1 METGLQ
7 SELRLVSA
15 DRLFDGSG
23 TVVED
28 GAVLVEGN
36 RIVAVG
42 SRGAIRQPYAEGA
55 ITEEHFAGGTLL
67 PGLIDAHCH
76 LIMPGTG
83 VQIVEWS
90 REPDAVMLIV
100 GVRNAWMSLQTGV
113 TTLADLGSKQRL
125 AFDLRATQS
134 AGLTV
139 GSRLALS
146 GRALTITGGHAWPWG
161 GEADGVEGVRQAV
174 RQLCKEGADFIK
186 AMVTGGGTPG
196 TDGRRPSYSLAEL
209 QALVVEAHTRN
220 RQVFGHCTAVEGIRR
235 AVEAGFDVIAHCQF
249 LVPDGSTRFDEPLV
263 KRMVDQGTFVNPTL
277 QINRILLSERVE
289 WLKMTPDRQR
299 SLRVWNDRYGE
310 FADAFAR
317 MAQMGVR
324 MVCGSDC
331 GWGYS
336 TFDEVHLELDAMVEA
351 GLSPLDAL
359 VSATGNAADALGW
372 GDRLGRLQPGLL
384 ADLLVVDGDP
394 TQNILDVSR
403 VRQVWLDGKAVIN
416 ATPLAPLVR
425 PWATEATPVAVLR

>member
-1 METGLQ
+1 MNDEF
-7 SELRLVSA
+7 RLISA
-15 DRLFDGSG
+15 DRLFDGEG
-23 TVVED
+23 GVVEA
-28 GAVLVEGN
+28 GAVLVQNG

-42 SRGAIRQPYAEGA
+42 ERDALRQPYADA
-55 ITEEHFAGGTLL
+55 ALVEEHFANCTLL

-90 REPDAVMLIV
+90 REPDAVLLMT
-100 GVRNAWMSLQTGV
+100 GARNAWLSLQSGV
-113 TTLADLGSKQRL
+113 TTLADLGAKGTL
-125 AFDLRATQS
+125 AFELRATQS
-134 AGLTV
+134 VGITV
-139 GSRLALS
+139 GSRLALC

-196 TDGRRPSYSLAEL
+196 TDGRRPSYSPAEL
-209 QALVVEAHTRN
+209 HALVDEAHTRN
-220 RQVFGHCTAVEGIRR
+220 RKVFGHCTAHTGILR
-235 AVEAGFDVIAHCQF
+235 AVDAGFDLIAHCQF
-249 LVPDGSTRFDEPLV
+249 LLPDGSTRFDAELV
-263 KRMVDQGTFVNPTL
+263 RRMVDRGIFVNPTL
-277 QINRILLSERVE
+277 QINRILASNRVD
-289 WLKMTPDRQR
+289 WSKLTPDRQR
-299 SLRVWNDRYGE
+299 TLQLWVNRYGE

-351 GLSPLDAL
+351 GLAPTDAL
-359 VSATGNAADALGW
+359 TSATGNAADALGW
-372 GDRLGRLQPGLL
+372 GEQLGRLRPGLV
-384 ADLLVVDGDP
+384 ADLLVVEGDP
-394 TQNILDVSR
+394 TRHVADLQA
-403 VRQVWLDGKAVIN
+403 VRQVWLDGKPVVGGAGF
-416 ATPLAPLVR
+416 APLVR
-425 PWATEATPVAVLR
+425 PWSVE